1 LGEGGA
7 GSGGVLGRYV
17 AVLPEPTELWALQ
30 QEFSDE
36 PGEHREIRISGGQGA
51 QTADEGAGL
60 LISQGTT
67 VDV

>member
-1 LGEGGA
+1 VPQGLGEGGA
-7 GSGGVLGRYV
+7 GSGGVLGRY
-17 AVLPEPTELWALQ
+17 
-30 QEFSDE
+30 EFIDE